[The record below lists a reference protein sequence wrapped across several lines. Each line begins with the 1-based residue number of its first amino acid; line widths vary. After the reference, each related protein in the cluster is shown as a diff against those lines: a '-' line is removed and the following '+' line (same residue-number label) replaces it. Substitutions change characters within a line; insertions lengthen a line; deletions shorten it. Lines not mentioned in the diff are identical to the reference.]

1 MVVGDGF
8 RAQTRPAEKNR
19 SQRGKGAFGPDAFDA
34 GRWVSK
40 SVVRSSDSGFPES
53 SQQVTVASTGR
64 PSEGPSLRVLGS
76 MAVAAGESAHGAG
89 GQSEA
94 RQGLASARVSG
105 DGGGAERSWRRSGS
119 GSAGERGRTLR
130 ASRARR
136 RTLREAARGSR
147 DPGAAACTGVAAA
160 AEVLSAPRKWPK
172 GSGWEPFKGQP
183 RPLGAPRPAPR
194 PRPARA
200 ARAEVGAASLEPE
213 RRGGRAGRADTG
225 GRGRGWGPQGDS
237 GASLRMRPRPPRRPR
252 RPRRCAGPHVRSSPR
267 APRPGGPRLGGGAL
281 PARSRREFPR
291 GRVLS
296 RRIPGMPPGRGGR
309 SQPLRPGPTPATP
322 PPPRKAG
329 PQPTRAAS
337 PRPDSSG
344 HVARAR
350 EPRLGAARRQDCGR
364 SYHLV
369 CPEGAPRVT
378 RARKPQPPA
387 HPGSRGAQSPARP
400 EGGALPKN
408 HDGKRKARRLY

>member
-1 MVVGDGF
+1 
-8 RAQTRPAEKNR
+8 
-19 SQRGKGAFGPDAFDA
+19 
-34 GRWVSK
+34 
-40 SVVRSSDSGFPES
+40 
-53 SQQVTVASTGR
+53 
-64 PSEGPSLRVLGS
+64 

-94 RQGLASARVSG
+94 RQGLASAQVSG

-136 RTLREAARGSR
+136 RTLREAARCSR

-172 GSGWEPFKGQP
+172 GSGWEPFKRQP
-183 RPLGAPRPAPR
+183 RPLGAPPPAPARLAR
-194 PRPARA
+194 PGRRWEPRVWN
-200 ARAEVGAASLEPE
+200 RRDGADGLDE
-213 RRGGRAGRADTG
+213 RTRADTG

-237 GASLRMRPRPPRRPR
+237 GASLRMRPRPPR

-309 SQPLRPGPTPATP
+309 GQPLRPGPTPATP
-322 PPPRKAG
+322 PPTEGRLPAHAGGLSPAGLVWPRR
-329 PQPTRAAS
+329 PS
-337 PRPDSSG
+337 PRAP
-344 HVARAR
+344 
-350 EPRLGAARRQDCGR
+350 PRGR
-364 SYHLV
+364 PAPGLRPKLPLV

>member
-1 MVVGDGF
+1 M
-8 RAQTRPAEKNR
+8 
-19 SQRGKGAFGPDAFDA
+19 
-34 GRWVSK
+34 
-40 SVVRSSDSGFPES
+40 
-53 SQQVTVASTGR
+53 ASTGR

-172 GSGWEPFKGQP
+172 GSGWEPFKRQP
-183 RPLGAPRPAPR
+183 RPLGAPPPAPARLAR
-194 PRPARA
+194 PGRRWEPRVWN
-200 ARAEVGAASLEPE
+200 RRDGADGLDE
-213 RRGGRAGRADTG
+213 RTRADTG

-252 RPRRCAGPHVRSSPR
+252 RCAGPHVRSSSR

-322 PPPRKAG
+322 HPPRKAG

-350 EPRLGAARRQDCGR
+350 EPRLGAARRQGCGR